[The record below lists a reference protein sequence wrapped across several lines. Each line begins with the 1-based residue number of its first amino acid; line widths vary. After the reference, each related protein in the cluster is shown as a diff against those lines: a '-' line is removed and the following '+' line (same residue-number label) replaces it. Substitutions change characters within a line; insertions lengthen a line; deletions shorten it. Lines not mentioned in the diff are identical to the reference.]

1 MNPYR
6 AALIGCSR
14 MGAFID
20 NEVTPDMRP
29 FSHAAGYETCERTD
43 LVACSDLRID
53 IMGQVGTRYGIPVE
67 KQYADYRELLD
78 REEPDIVSVATQ
90 PEHRAEIVI
99 AAAAAGARAIYAE
112 KAFSASL
119 AEADRMVEACT
130 QHGVALNMGTNR
142 RFDPGYDQMKTVID
156 SGQIG
161 ALQNLII
168 HQTSALFNGASH
180 SFDLLQRLN
189 SDAPVAWVQA
199 HLPNGDEVI
208 DGDILREDPVGH

>member
-1 MNPYR
+1 MTKYR
-6 AALIGCSR
+6 AAVIGCSR

-29 FSHAAGYETCERTD
+29 FSHAAGYEACERTD

-99 AAAAAGARAIYAE
+99 AAGSVMNEPRIGPRVRMVSHQAASIPPNRLATFHISSSA
-112 KAFSASL
+112 AFSMG
-119 AEADRMVEACT
+119 R
-130 QHGVALNMGTNR
+130 VAARIMMTPTNMGS
-142 RFDPGYDQMKTVID
+142 V
-156 SGQIG
+156 
-161 ALQNLII
+161 
-168 HQTSALFNGASH
+168 
-180 SFDLLQRLN
+180 
-189 SDAPVAWVQA
+189 
-199 HLPNGDEVI
+199 
-208 DGDILREDPVGH
+208 